1 MFKLPTVEMIL
12 AQQGIKLPDDSMW
25 HDDLN
30 MEYYKDCYGRT
41 LYDIK
46 FKYIK
51 E

>member
-12 AQQGIKLPDDSMW
+12 AQQGIKLPDESMW
-25 HDDLN
+25 HDDLF
-30 MEYYKDCYGRT
+30 MEDYKDCYGRT

-46 FKYIK
+46 SKYIN